1 MSGLGVRKRLIMAH
15 KITGSV
21 AYEWKCAG
29 EPCFT
34 VVSSLFLKASSP
46 EKRERNKPIRAVLY
60 GCGRCRQSR
69 SHHVWFLGSSVYPV
83 FQNTLSP
90 SWKMAKDTL
99 LFITRILSAHSQLL
113 GALTCFLAC
122 FFCWT
127 VGTNA
132 VLCTATVPGV
142 CAYTCSGSRNSDG
155 LMVMFWLWFN
165 DI

>member
-46 EKRERNKPIRAVLY
+46 EARERNKPIRAVLY

-69 SHHVWFLGSSVYPV
+69 SHHVWFVGNSVYPV
-83 FQNTLSP
+83 FQNSLSP
-90 SWKMAKDTL
+90 SWKTAKDML
-99 LFITRILSAHSQLL
+99 VFITRILSAHSQLL
-113 GALTCFLAC
+113 GALTWFLAC
-122 FFCWT
+122 LFSEQW
-127 VGTNA
+127 GTMLFSALPQCLESVATRA
-132 VLCTATVPGV
+132 VVQEIQMEALPLQI
-142 CAYTCSGSRNSDG
+142 YD
-155 LMVMFWLWFN
+155 LMA
-165 DI
+165 